1 MYYSLRILNS
11 MHLLLTISSTSLIIC
26 EMQNKTTMR
35 YHLTPVRIAILKKS
49 TNKTLEKVLRKGN
62 SPTLLVGMQIGAAT
76 MENSMQVSQKIK

>member
-11 MHLLLTISSTSLIIC
+11 MHLLLTISSTSLIIW

>member
-11 MHLLLTISSTSLIIC
+11 MHLLLTISSTSLIIW

-62 SPTLLVGMQIGAAT
+62 SPTLLVVMQIGAAT

>member
-11 MHLLLTISSTSLIIC
+11 MHLLLTISSTSLIIL

-35 YHLTPVRIAILKKS
+35 YHLTPVRIAIIKKS
-49 TNKTLEKVLRKGN
+49 TNKTLERVLRKGN

>member
-11 MHLLLTISSTSLIIC
+11 MHLLLTISSTSLIIW

-35 YHLTPVRIAILKKS
+35 YHLTPVRIAIIKKS
-49 TNKTLEKVLRKGN
+49 TNKTLERMLRKGN
-62 SPTLLVGMQIGAAT
+62 SPTLLVVMQIGAAT

>member
-11 MHLLLTISSTSLIIC
+11 MHLLLTISSTSLIIW

-76 MENSMQVSQKIK
+76 MKKSIEGPKSEK